1 MSAVAD
7 KIMKRVR
14 ATGRGWVFTPRHFID
29 FGTRGSVDMAMSRLA
44 RGGEIRR
51 IGRGLYDFP
60 RLHDKLGPLTPDAD
74 MIAQAVSA
82 QSGDR
87 LAPSA
92 AAAANRLGLTTQ
104 VPARTS
110 YATTG
115 RTRVSKAAGRS
126 VTLKHSRAPVLG
138 NASEMANGVV
148 QLLACLGR
156 NKVDADAIA
165 HLSARLNDKD
175 LAALLKGRP
184 VMPGW
189 MGDVVLRLNAHR
201 RSAIDAIR
209 GGKNPPE
216 GLS

>member
-1 MSAVAD
+1 MSAMTD

-14 ATGRGWVFTPRHFID
+14 AKGRGWVFTPKHFID
-29 FGTRGSVDMAMSRLA
+29 FGTRGSVDMALSRLA
-44 RGGEIRR
+44 QASQIRR
-51 IGRGLYDFP
+51 VGRGLYDYP
-60 RLHDKLGPLTPDAD
+60 QLHHKLGALTPGAE
-74 MIAQAVSA
+74 MIALAVSA
-82 QSGDR
+82 QSGDQ

-92 AAAANRLGLTTQ
+92 TAAANGLGLSTQ
-104 VPARTS
+104 VQAKPS

-115 RTRVSKAAGRS
+115 RTRVLMAAGRS
-126 VTLKHSRAPVLG
+126 IALKHSRAPVLG

-148 QLLACLGR
+148 QLLASLGR

-165 HLSARLNDKD
+165 QLSARLDDKD
-175 LAALLKGRP
+175 LQALLKGRP

-201 RSAIDAIR
+201 RSATDAIR